1 MDIGGTIA
9 MSKNKKKK
17 IGEMTNSRILWERKP
32 QTQVVPNKKSYT
44 RKNKHK
50 NENTGRRETHD

>member
-1 MDIGGTIA
+1 